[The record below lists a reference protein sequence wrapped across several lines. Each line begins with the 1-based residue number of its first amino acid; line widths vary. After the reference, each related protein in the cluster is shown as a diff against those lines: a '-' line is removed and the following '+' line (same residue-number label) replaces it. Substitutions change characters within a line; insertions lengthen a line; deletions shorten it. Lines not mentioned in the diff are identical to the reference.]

1 MSRVASLACRLLVAG
16 ILFGSSGEASAQDG
30 PIVGET
36 LNGEL
41 TLRELLEK
49 DLRARR
55 EVEFTFIQR
64 VVDRV
69 EEKKIPLD
77 TVMTMYRWS
86 KKKSR
91 RPYQYFEKGMKV
103 QAKRLGVDLLAREEE
118 DPKGGLA
125 NFFHDLR
132 LRFKRLS
139 VQL

>member
-1 MSRVASLACRLLVAG
+1 MFRNALAVFALLFVV
-16 ILFGSSGEASAQDG
+16 LSCDQVRAQDG
-30 PIVGET
+30 PVVAQTGD
-36 LNGEL
+36 GEL

-55 EVEFTFIQR
+55 EMEFTFIQR

-86 KKKSR
+86 KHKSR

-103 QAKRLGVDLLAREEE
+103 QAARLNVDLLAREEE
-118 DPKGGLA
+118 EPQGTFR
-125 NFFHDLR
+125 NFFRDMR
-132 LRFKRLS
+132 IRIKRIR